1 MGAPL
6 ALSASTHHLFAL
18 TLPLL
23 KCVRAILSR
32 VHAPYSPS
40 SFLVFV
46 LLITHIL
53 LVVHPTTASYYQKR
67 AENTTGRFAGAFPSE
82 ISAGGR
88 VWRTSFTI
96 FIGWR
101 AILSYPVFIDY
112 SYSTSLLSLTAV
124 YLFSILENG

>member
-46 LLITHIL
+46 LLIAHIL

-82 ISAGGR
+82 ISAGEECGEQ
-88 VWRTSFTI
+88 
-96 FIGWR
+96 
-101 AILSYPVFIDY
+101 A
-112 SYSTSLLSLTAV
+112 LLSSSVGELSFRTP
-124 YLFSILENG
+124 YL